1 MGSARRVVTSI
12 WLWTIVAVIA
22 TGSASPTLAAEGDE
36 VVPYSRS
43 GADTCLGCHDDSAKV
58 LSIFQNKHAQRGD
71 DRAPFGEGGLQCE
84 ACHGPGG
91 NHSRRPRRGEERAS
105 MPYWGHASTASTAE
119 LNGVCLNCHQNHVG
133 LKWEGSAHNV
143 EDLEC
148 SDCHDVHAAKDPM
161 LRAVTSSDVCGSCH
175 LQQKVDT
182 HKPYGHPINLKRFEC
197 TECHA
202 PHGSN
207 NEYSLVRNT
216 TNETCYECHQ
226 AQRGPHLWEHA
237 PVVEDCSNCHL
248 PHGSVN
254 PAMLAKRPPL
264 LCQSCHSQAGHPSVP
279 YASGGLADGN
289 PSAMLLNGSCLN
301 CHSQVHGSNHPSG
314 ANLMR

>member
-91 NHSRRPRRGEERAS
+91 NHSRRPKRGEERAS
-105 MPYWGHASTASTAE
+105 MPYWGHASTASTEE